1 MKEKGIAFQWSADD
15 TDNGSTDVTT
25 SAGSGQNKP
34 SLADMK
40 TKRFLMH
47 KAGFEKDVY
56 CQLAPK
62 HAEGQKPAVYQV
74 IEVTEDNVKLQ
85 EKRHGGLVEGSTID
99 VSLLTQSIP
108 WAGTEGDGYGRAE
121 VDELS

>member
-1 MKEKGIAFQWSADD
+1 MKEKGLTFQFAGDADD
-15 TDNGSTDVTT
+15 GSTDVTT
-25 SAGSGQNKP
+25 SAGSGQNKS

-47 KAGFEKDVY
+47 KAGFEKGVY

-74 IEVTEDNVKLQ
+74 IEVTEDKVKLQ
-85 EKRHGGLVEGSTID
+85 EKRHGRVEGSTID